1 MLGRLCAVRQ
11 RTLSR
16 GVLAGVHPTRRRP
29 QLQGTA
35 ESNLWFDDVPPVF
48 PSRRPSARI
57 LESTT
62 VEDRIRAS
70 SVDAR
75 RPHLRRATYLYHMEI
90 AQHPITAML
99 GLRGLCI
106 KVVPFV
112 VRDQRN

>member
-1 MLGRLCAVRQ
+1 MLGRLCAIRQ
-11 RTLSR
+11 HTLSR
-16 GVLAGVHPTRRRP
+16 GVLAGIHSTRRRP
-29 QLQGTA
+29 QLQGA
-35 ESNLWFDDVPPVF
+35 AQSNLWFDDVPPVF

-62 VEDRIRAS
+62 VEDRIGAS

-90 AQHPITAML
+90 TQHCITAML
-99 GLRGLCI
+99 GLRGLRI
-106 KVVPFV
+106 KAVPLA